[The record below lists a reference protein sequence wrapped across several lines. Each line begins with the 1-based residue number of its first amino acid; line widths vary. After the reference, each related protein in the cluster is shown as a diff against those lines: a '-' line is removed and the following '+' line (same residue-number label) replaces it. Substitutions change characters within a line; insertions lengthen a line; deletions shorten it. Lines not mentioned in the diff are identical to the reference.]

1 MGADG
6 ADGGVGPAAGAE
18 GVGLRRETG
27 LEDGLE
33 EQEEELLDDAV
44 LERGRR
50 VGEAGFELAAGD
62 GDGGRGVGRGADEE
76 VRGGA
81 PGEGGVAAEG
91 GGAEAEEGVEGGEL
105 DGVAWRE
112 GARGVGAG
120 SLVREEPEIE
130 AGGVPGEVG
139 EGRRERVS
147 EGAAPQRGKEIDG
160 VVDKESVGSGKGLV
174 GRRWR
179 RRRGAAADGLE
190 VARDEAAERPACRH
204 RGLAAGVSVEQVV
217 GA

>member
-81 PGEGGVAAEG
+81 PGEGG
-91 GGAEAEEGVEGGEL
+91 
-105 DGVAWRE
+105 
-112 GARGVGAG
+112 
-120 SLVREEPEIE
+120 
-130 AGGVPGEVG
+130 
-139 EGRRERVS
+139 
-147 EGAAPQRGKEIDG
+147 
-160 VVDKESVGSGKGLV
+160 
-174 GRRWR
+174 WR
-179 RRRGAAADGLE
+179 RRAAARRRRREWRVGSWTAWRGGKE
-190 VARDEAAERPACRH
+190 PVAWAQARW
-204 RGLAAGVSVEQVV
+204 
-217 GA
+217 